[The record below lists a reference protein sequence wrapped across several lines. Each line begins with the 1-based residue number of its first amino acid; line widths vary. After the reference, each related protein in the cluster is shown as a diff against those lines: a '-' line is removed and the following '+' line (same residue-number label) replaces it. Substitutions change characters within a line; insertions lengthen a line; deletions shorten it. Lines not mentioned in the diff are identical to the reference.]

1 LDDAVY
7 AAAGEHGAALDVDGA
22 DGVGEEHHA
31 EDEPGG
37 GLADGLFADAADVID
52 GAGHVIEDNGGGAPE
67 ADEGEGDAAD
77 QHQVDLALLP
87 VGRQVD
93 YVELGG
99 LGGFNGGHGG

>member
-1 LDDAVY
+1 
-7 AAAGEHGAALDVDGA
+7 
-22 DGVGEEHHA
+22 
-31 EDEPGG
+31 

-77 QHQVDLALLP
+77 EHQVDLALLP

-93 YVELGG
+93 DVELGG
-99 LGGFNGGHGG
+99 LGGFNGGHGGWTPAAAVAGLIRGWMGGVVERRLDNVGVAPEVDQ